1 MTVLALTAGP
11 SAPAGRQPAAILH
24 AMRRRLLTLLLI
36 ACLAPVHAA
45 AQTRTTTRKPA
56 TPQPAAKKIAPAEVD
71 CPSPLGSGVTTR
83 RVFCD
88 VPIGRTPADGI
99 TITIPPHK
107 GTTVLTFDLHNR
119 MTYSEELVRAGR
131 GYARLTATIGV
142 MTMDNT
148 LITRAVVQNEFR
160 TATDLFDRIGGG
172 AGPGG
177 LKAVAPTGVEP
188 IRLELPADLTQVCV
202 LGEKLSA
209 RRPDADEMF
218 TGPGRPIALISN
230 VMVEY
235 LPAPAPRSPAKAPA
249 KKAPVKK

>member
-1 MTVLALTAGP
+1 
-11 SAPAGRQPAAILH
+11 
-24 AMRRRLLTLLLI
+24 MRRFLLL
-36 ACLAPVHAA
+36 CLCLGVIAPVDAA
-45 AQTRTTTRKPA
+45 AQTRSTTKKPA
-56 TPQPAAKKIAPAEVD
+56 PAAAPARKTEPAQVT
-71 CPSPLGSGVTTR
+71 CPSPLGSGVTTK

-88 VPIGRTPADGI
+88 VPIGRTPEDGI
-99 TITIPPHK
+99 AITIPPHR

-119 MTYSEELVRAGR
+119 MTYSEDLVRAGR
-131 GYARLTATIGV
+131 AYARLTATIGV

-160 TATDLFDRIGGG
+160 TSADLFDRIGGG

-188 IRLELPADLTQVCV
+188 IRVELPADLTEVCV
-202 LGEKLSA
+202 LGEKLAA

-230 VMVEY
+230 VMVEFV
-235 LPAPAPRSPAKAPA
+235 PAPAAKAPA
-249 KKAPVKK
+249 KKPAATKAPVKKTPAKK

>member
-1 MTVLALTAGP
+1 MMLT
-11 SAPAGRQPAAILH
+11 
-24 AMRRRLLTLLLI
+24 
-36 ACLAPVHAA
+36 CLAMAPLD
-45 AQTRTTTRKPA
+45 AQTRSTPRKPLPPPPPSLK
-56 TPQPAAKKIAPAEVD
+56 TEPAVVT
-71 CPSPLGSGVTTR
+71 CPSPLGSGITTK

-99 TITIPPHK
+99 TIAIPPHR
-107 GTTVLTFDLHNR
+107 GPVVLTFDLHNR
-119 MTYSEELVRAGR
+119 QTYSEEQVRSRKA
-131 GYARLTATIGV
+131 YARLTATIGV
-142 MTMDNT
+142 LTMDNT

-160 TATDLFDRIGGG
+160 TAADLFDRIGGG

-188 IRLELPADLTQVCV
+188 VRVELPVEATEVCV

-235 LPAPAPRSPAKAPA
+235 QPAPTPAR
-249 KKAPVKK
+249 KAPVKKAAPKK

>member
-1 MTVLALTAGP
+1 
-11 SAPAGRQPAAILH
+11 
-24 AMRRRLLTLLLI
+24 MRRVFLSLLLVG
-36 ACLAPVHAA
+36 CLAPAQVG

-56 TPQPAAKKIAPAEVD
+56 PPSPAMKTEPAEVG
-71 CPSPLGSGVTTR
+71 CPSPLGSGVATK

-119 MTYSEELVRAGR
+119 MTYSEDLVRAGKA
-131 GYARLTATIGV
+131 YARLTATIGV

-148 LITRAVVQNEFR
+148 LITRAVVQTEFR
-160 TATDLFDRIGGG
+160 TAADLFDRISGG

-177 LKAVAPTGVEP
+177 LKAVAPTGQEA
-188 IRLELPADLTQVCV
+188 IRVELPADLAQVSV
-202 LGEKLSA
+202 LGEKLAA
-209 RRPDADEMF
+209 RRADADEMF

-235 LPAPAPRSPAKAPA
+235 LPGAPAKAPA
-249 KKAPVKK
+249 KKAPAKAPVKKAPAKR

>member
-1 MTVLALTAGP
+1 M
-11 SAPAGRQPAAILH
+11 
-24 AMRRRLLTLLLI
+24 RRLLLLLLLTG
-36 ACLAPVHAA
+36 CFAPVQAA
-45 AQTRTTTRKPA
+45 AQTRTTPRAPA
-56 TPQPAAKKIAPAEVD
+56 PPAPAKKTEPAQVA
-71 CPSPLGSGVTTR
+71 CPSPLGSGVGTK

-99 TITIPPHK
+99 TITIPPHR
-107 GTTVLTFDLHNR
+107 GTTVLAFDLHNR
-119 MTYSEELVRAGR
+119 MTYSEDLVRAGR
-131 GYARLTATIGV
+131 AYARLTATIGV

-160 TATDLFDRIGGG
+160 NAADLFDRIGGG

-188 IRLELPADLTQVCV
+188 IRVELPADLTEVCV
-202 LGEKLSA
+202 LGEKLAA

-230 VMVEY
+230 VMVEFV
-235 LPAPAPRSPAKAPA
+235 PAPAAKAPA
-249 KKAPVKK
+249 KKPAATKAPVKKTPAKK

>member
-1 MTVLALTAGP
+1 M
-11 SAPAGRQPAAILH
+11 
-24 AMRRRLLTLLLI
+24 RRLLPLLLLMVF
-36 ACLAPVHAA
+36 LAPARA
-45 AQTRTTTRKPA
+45 GAQTRTTTRTPA
-56 TPQPAAKKIAPAEVD
+56 PPPPAMKIAPADVD
-71 CPSPLGSGVTTR
+71 CPSPLGSGVNTK

-119 MTYSEELVRAGR
+119 MTYSEDLVRAGR
-131 GYARLTATIGV
+131 AFARLTATIGV

-160 TATDLFDRIGGG
+160 TSADLFDRISGG

-177 LKAVAPTGVEP
+177 LKAVAPTGQEA
-188 IRLELPADLTQVCV
+188 IRIELPADLVQVSV
-202 LGEKLSA
+202 LGEKLA
-209 RRPDADEMF
+209 AKRADADEMF

-235 LPAPAPRSPAKAPA
+235 LPGAAPKAPAKKPPAKAPVKAPA

>member
-1 MTVLALTAGP
+1 
-11 SAPAGRQPAAILH
+11 
-24 AMRRRLLTLLLI
+24 MRRLYLTLLLVG
-36 ACLAPVHAA
+36 CLAPLQAA
-45 AQTRTTTRKPA
+45 AQTRPATRKPA
-56 TPQPAAKKIAPAEVD
+56 TPPPAAKKIAPAEVD
-71 CPSPLGSGVTTR
+71 CPSPLGSGVGTK

-99 TITIPPHK
+99 TIAIPPHR
-107 GTTVLTFDLHNR
+107 GATVLIFDLHNR

-148 LITRAVVQNEFR
+148 LVTRAVVQTEFR
-160 TATDLFDRIGGG
+160 TASDLFDRIGGG
-172 AGPGG
+172 AGPSG

-188 IRLELPADLTQVCV
+188 IRVELPADVAQVCI
-202 LGEKLSA
+202 LGEKLA
-209 RRPDADEMF
+209 AKRPDADEMF

-235 LPAPAPRSPAKAPA
+235 VPAPAPKPPAKKAPA
-249 KKAPVKK
+249 KKAPAKK